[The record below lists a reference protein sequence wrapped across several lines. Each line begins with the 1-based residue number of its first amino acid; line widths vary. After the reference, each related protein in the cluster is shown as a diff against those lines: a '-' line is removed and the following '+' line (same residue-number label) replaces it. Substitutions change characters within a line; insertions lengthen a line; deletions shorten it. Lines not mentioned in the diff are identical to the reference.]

1 MEKPETVIVFP
12 SLYISWTLI
21 TSVRLSNKLVK
32 HLPPNIC
39 LFKVN
44 NRNTENVSQI
54 CSKLTKK
61 MGRGG
66 RGVPFLKFQGK
77 SYSCAY
83 FTPKIKITE
92 FILQRKV
99 KYMVD
104 ETILENTEAEKGFV
118 FHIS

>member
-1 MEKPETVIVFP
+1 M
-12 SLYISWTLI
+12 
-21 TSVRLSNKLVK
+21 
-32 HLPPNIC
+32 
-39 LFKVN
+39 FKAYK
-44 NRNTENVSQI
+44 EN
-54 CSKLTKK
+54 
-61 MGRGG
+61 GERRG
-66 RGVPFLKFQGK
+66 GVPFLKFQGK

-118 FHIS
+118 YHIS